1 MGIKKYFLLVP
12 ALALLYCS
20 KTPNLTGTMDETGT
34 GRPSA
39 VMMGLVIYENANPVN
54 DASVFLH
61 DQSAIQKVVIQLKK
75 RSAVHPSRQ
84 TRTNINGIFRFD
96 SVDTGRYYVEINDH
110 DSLGALVP
118 KDVKPHDTLITVNAV
133 LKRLGVV
140 GGSVDT
146 TGMPRNKPLSVYI
159 VEIDRRIPV
168 DSTGKLTVTALPP
181 GEYTV
186 RIVVGDSA
194 IPSRLDSAQMKVNSG
209 DTVKVD
215 TIISGPKDT
224 IPPVLKIN
232 TFPDSTSIDS
242 ILISGTASDAGGIKI
257 VMVDSLATN
266 GKALWTIKK
275 YLNLGANKMTVIAV
289 DSSNNRTTDT
299 IVVYYEPLGYHDAS
313 LSSLSIS
320 QGSLMP
326 LFNPESLSY
335 RINVL
340 NSVDSI
346 SLFQLA
352 RGTNATV
359 SQNPANPVLLA
370 FGENTITITV
380 TARDKTTRKIY
391 QVKVVRKKSSD
402 ATLAVLTP
410 SVGTLAPA
418 FSPMISL
425 YSVSV
430 PNDVDTISFSMLP
443 AQPYAVVSQNPTNP
457 ISLAVGQNSIAI
469 TITAPDSITKK
480 VYGITVTRE
489 KAVEWIPLAN
499 PTWFDYFVLDPVDTN
514 KMYAAYSDGIYKSL
528 DGGANWTQIYLY
540 TADIITDM
548 EIDPLHPDTMYIGV
562 SAMGTGGVGV
572 YRSFNRGNG
581 WSQVYN
587 SADVSCIAIDPV
599 ATNVVYAGTQTGSYS
614 GATKGILKSGDHG
627 STWTQKN
634 LGLSSLE
641 IIDFAVNP
649 TTPPTLYA
657 ATNSGF
663 FKSDDG
669 ADTWYSSNM
678 GLPGG
683 VIITKIAIDRQN
695 PSTLY
700 LGTRGDGLFK
710 TIDNGAHWSA
720 AFSGITDATINFIL
734 VNPVYSEKI
743 YASTAS
749 GVFKSVNSGT
759 SWSMIDAT
767 NVFWGGDVGTL
778 DISPAR
784 PNVLYAIFSQGS
796 TGARIYKRME

>member
-1 MGIKKYFLLVP
+1 MKKYFLLNA

-20 KTPNLTGTMDETGT
+20 TTPRLTGTMDETGT
-34 GRPSA
+34 GKPSA
-39 VMMGLVIYENANPVN
+39 EMMGLVIYENANPVN
-54 DASVFLH
+54 DASVYLH
-61 DQSAIQKVVIQLKK
+61 DQNAIQKIVVPLKK
-75 RSAVHPSRQ
+75 QSAVHSSRQ

-96 SVDTGRYYVEINDH
+96 SVDTGHYYVEINDH

-118 KDVKPHDTLITVNAV
+118 KNVGPQDTLVTVNAV
-133 LKRLGVV
+133 LKRLGVM

-146 TGMPRNKPLSVYI
+146 AGMPRNKPLSVYI

-186 RIVVGDSA
+186 RIVVGDSV
-194 IPSRLDSAQMKVNSG
+194 IPSKLDTAQMKVNSG
-209 DTVKVD
+209 DTVKVN

-257 VMVDSLATN
+257 VMVDSVATN

-275 YLNLGANKMTVIAV
+275 YLNIGANKMTVAAV

-299 IVVYYEPLGYHDAS
+299 IVVYYEPLGYH
-313 LSSLSIS
+313 
-320 QGSLMP
+320 
-326 LFNPESLSY
+326 
-335 RINVL
+335 
-340 NSVDSI
+340 
-346 SLFQLA
+346 
-352 RGTNATV
+352 
-359 SQNPANPVLLA
+359 
-370 FGENTITITV
+370 
-380 TARDKTTRKIY
+380 
-391 QVKVVRKKSSD
+391 D

-480 VYGITVTRE
+480 VYGITATRE

-581 WSQVYN
+581 WSQVYK
-587 SADVSCIAIDPV
+587 SADVSCIAVDPV
-599 ATNVVYAGTQTGSYS
+599 ATDVVYAGTQTGSYS

-641 IIDFAVNP
+641 IIDLAVNP
-649 TTPPTLYA
+649 ATPQALYA

-683 VIITKIAIDRQN
+683 VIITKIAVDRKN

-710 TIDNGAHWSA
+710 TTDNGDHWAA

-734 VNPVYSEKI
+734 VNPAYPEKV

-749 GVFKSVNSGT
+749 GVFRSVNSGT
-759 SWSMIDAT
+759 SWSMIDAAS
-767 NVFWGGDVGTL
+767 VFWGGDVGTL
-778 DISPAR
+778 GISPAR
-784 PNVLYAIFSQGS
+784 PNVLYAIFSQGT
-796 TGARIYKRME
+796 TGARIYKRVE